1 MLPYLLRRALE
12 NSQMLS
18 GGGRKR
24 ENREEGKKEEQ
35 SELDAVRGELKARLV
50 AVFFP
55 RDR

>member
-1 MLPYLLRRALE
+1 
-12 NSQMLS
+12 MLS
-18 GGGRKR
+18 GGGRKK
-24 ENREEGKKEEQ
+24 EKREEGKKEEQ

>member
-1 MLPYLLRRALE
+1 
-12 NSQMLS
+12 MLS
-18 GGGRKR
+18 GGGRKKEKR
-24 ENREEGKKEEQ
+24 EGKKEEQ